1 MRSYFSGSVK
11 SVCSDDMYRM
21 LKYIKVPDDK
31 LYVDLVVSY
40 ERVNVVEPNEDTEE
54 MGPPVRYFYNS

>member
-1 MRSYFSGSVK
+1 
-11 SVCSDDMYRM
+11 M

-40 ERVNVVEPNEDTEE
+40 EKTNVSDAGEDTEE
-54 MGPPVRYFYNS
+54 MGPPVRYYYNSWLAVVETYRN